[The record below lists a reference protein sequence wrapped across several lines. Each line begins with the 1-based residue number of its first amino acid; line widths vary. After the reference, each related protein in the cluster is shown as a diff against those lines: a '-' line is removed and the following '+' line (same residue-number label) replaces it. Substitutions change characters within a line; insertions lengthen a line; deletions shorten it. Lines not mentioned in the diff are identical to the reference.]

1 MRFAYISVVFI
12 FAVWLVDLSAAPA
25 YADATRHLNE
35 AFAELDASDAEW
47 RQNDAEFRKLREKNK
62 TSNGEIEEFASFVAE
77 LRRKMLENCQAY
89 RQLGGDP
96 ESLGFDCILP
106 KEIPVAW
113 QELPQSP
120 KTLQTEQEKMDAL
133 DSALSESLSEFD
145 KELQEKQI
153 TLRDQPGNPS
163 SGGYASNQGE
173 TGGGG
178 IRSDSASVETNPG
191 GYQGISSGTGTV
203 LHPTEPGAGP
213 GVQKQA
219 KGQIPQSK
227 TKSGASDGNDDDVV
241 ARQLREAAE
250 GESDPILRQ
259 KLWDEYRKYTA
270 SIK

>member
-12 FAVWLVDLSAAPA
+12 FAVWLVALSAAPI
-25 YADATRHLNE
+25 YADAARRLNE

-47 RQNDAEFRKLREKNK
+47 RQNDVEFRKLREKNK
-62 TSNGEIEEFASFVAE
+62 TSDDEIEEFASFVAE

-106 KEIPVAW
+106 KETPVAW
-113 QELPQSP
+113 LELPQDP
-120 KTLQTEQEKMDAL
+120 ETLQTEQEKMGAL
-133 DSALSESLSEFD
+133 DSALSGSLSDFD
-145 KELQEKQI
+145 QKIQEKQI
-153 TLRDQPGNPS
+153 NLRGQPGSPNS
-163 SGGYASNQGE
+163 SWYASNQAV

-178 IRSDSASVETNPG
+178 IRSDSASMESNPG
-191 GYQGISSGTGTV
+191 GSQGSSSGAGTV
-203 LHPTEPGAGP
+203 GHLTEPGAGP
-213 GVQKQA
+213 GVEKQVI
-219 KGQIPQSK
+219 GQIPRSK
-227 TKSGASDGNDDDVV
+227 AISGAGDGNDDDVV

-259 KLWDEYRKYTA
+259 KLWDEYRKYRA